1 MIKMRTL
8 PQAVEELKSLDPDS
22 AVTLSLLR
30 LLVKRGEI
38 PVVPIRNR
46 QLVNMESV
54 LDYFNGTTKK
64 QTVKNT
70 ACKEYGMINNIGG

>member
-8 PQAVEELKSLDPDS
+8 PQAVEELKTVDPDS

-46 QLVNMESV
+46 QLVNMECV
-54 LDYFNGTTKK
+54 MNYFNGTTKK
-64 QTVKNT
+64 ADGKAPAIN
-70 ACKEYGMINNIGG
+70 NNIGG